1 MKEAAQPQAGM
12 KVTPVRA
19 DEGDSRACATT
30 PSRLPEIDRFT
41 LRAARRGDRE
51 AFDAIVDL
59 YADRLRLLAS
69 HLLHDADLTDDA
81 LQDTFF
87 NAYRG
92 LSGFGGRSSLGTWL
106 YRITYTVCMGYL
118 RRRKPPGVSFEDAE
132 DMLASDA
139 DPEES
144 YARRHQLS
152 AALATLSPEQRAA
165 VLLVDLYGFDYGS
178 AGKVLDVP
186 KGTVCSRLN
195 AARASLRA
203 ALSAAPGAHGSRA
216 AALPGAHGSDA
227 AAPLGAHGSDDPGLE
242 QAIATDGE
250 GS

>member
-1 MKEAAQPQAGM
+1 VSAEAVAWCGSPTLGSLPSVAAFGGAVKEAAQPQAGM

-132 DMLASDA
+132 DILTYDA
-139 DPEES
+139 V
-144 YARRHQLS
+144 
-152 AALATLSPEQRAA
+152 RA
-165 VLLVDLYGFDYGS
+165 
-178 AGKVLDVP
+178 
-186 KGTVCSRLN
+186 C
-195 AARASLRA
+195 
-203 ALSAAPGAHGSRA
+203 
-216 AALPGAHGSDA
+216 
-227 AAPLGAHGSDDPGLE
+227 APLCRPLPVPTAPMRPLSQGLTALMRPLPWGLMARMILAWNRRSASMGRGRE
-242 QAIATDGE
+242 NR
-250 GS
+250 SRS